1 MKSRAARAIALMLV
15 TLLPELSSAQQA
27 TRRNANP
34 AAQPFNYT
42 PEEQEACLPDAQKL
56 CDLKQQPAVILAC
69 LRRQWGDV
77 SEECRV
83 VLDRHKD

>member
-1 MKSRAARAIALMLV
+1 MRSRAAWAIALML
-15 TLLPELSSAQQA
+15 TTSPELSSAQQS
-27 TRRNANP
+27 TRRSPAP

-69 LRRQWGDV
+69 LRRQWDDV
-77 SEECRV
+77 SEECRT